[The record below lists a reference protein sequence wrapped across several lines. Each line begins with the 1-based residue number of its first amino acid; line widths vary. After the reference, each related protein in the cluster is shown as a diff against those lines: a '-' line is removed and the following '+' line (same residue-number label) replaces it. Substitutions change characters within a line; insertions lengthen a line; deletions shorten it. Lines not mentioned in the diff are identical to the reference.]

1 MISIIAALDASAKNS
16 KIVRECKGD
25 EAIARLPDGGK
36 CVTRKVPSKT
46 KDIHFFSGWRNA
58 SMLVLDI
65 KLNQG

>member
-1 MISIIAALDASAKNS
+1 MISIIAVIDASAKNN

-46 KDIHFFSGWRNA
+46 KDVHFLLAGEMRRCSSSISN
-58 SMLVLDI
+58 
-65 KLNQG
+65 